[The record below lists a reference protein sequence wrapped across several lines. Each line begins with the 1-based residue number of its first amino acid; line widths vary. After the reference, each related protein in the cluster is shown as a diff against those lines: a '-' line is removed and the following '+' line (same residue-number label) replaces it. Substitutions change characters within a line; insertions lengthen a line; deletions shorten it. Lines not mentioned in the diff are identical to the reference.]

1 MWKDLPTEILEN
13 VFTFLPISSL
23 CRFRTLSK
31 NWNIHITSYAFRH
44 AQASRLVPPEQYIV
58 LVVNLIFRKSKF
70 LSSGGWDVLDMAKRR
85 FLFFSDNFVRNPLL
99 QRRPLSF
106 GGNLRGYLEAAAGGL
121 FCVEYIWSDSSE
133 NVLHTG
139 LFVCNPVLKTFKE
152 LPHLAAKSSHCIVMS
167 TDTVSMGYEIIA
179 HVSNY
184 ESPTSTVSIFV
195 YESKIGS
202 WRALA
207 SYKLMTQIGRM
218 NWGAMTVFKNKQY
231 WTHIYNCCERI
242 VSYDKET
249 GVVSYLAGLD
259 MSLYDRTTSVRGE
272 TRYLVVSQD
281 RLFSVMQVKYGE
293 TFFSVDI
300 FEINIAKEERIH
312 LTVVPRELLVWVLRP
327 NLESRTIHD
336 LESGSLSAMS
346 QIDIYCAFN
355 YHVVVTGSAD
365 SILISSVGRCVA
377 YSLSDKS
384 WYQCSDG
391 HNLLEDYGG
400 ARQGIGKFYGCSCCL
415 SFCSP

>member
-1 MWKDLPTEILEN
+1 MATLEMESMWKDLPTEILEN

-31 NWNIHITSYAFRH
+31 SWNIHITSYAFRH
-44 AQASRLVPPEQYIV
+44 AQASRSVSPEQYV
-58 LVVNLIFRKSKF
+58 DVCKRSRAYLR
-70 LSSGGWDVLDMAKRR
+70 GGWDVLDMAKRR

-106 GGNLRGYLEAAAGGL
+106 GGNLRGYLEGAAGGL
-121 FCVEYIWSDSSE
+121 FCVEYIWSDSLE

-152 LPHLAAKSSHCIVMS
+152 LPHLAAKSSLCIVMS

-281 RLFSVMQVKYGE
+281 RLFSVMQVKHGE
-293 TFFSVDI
+293 TFLSVNI

-312 LTVVPRELLVWVLRP
+312 LTEVPRELLVWVLP
-327 NLESRTIHD
+327 NLES
-336 LESGSLSAMS
+336 SSMYFA
-346 QIDIYCAFN
+346 
-355 YHVVVTGSAD
+355 VVTGSAD
-365 SILISSVGRCVA
+365 SILISSVGRCAA
-377 YSLSDKS
+377 YSLSNKS
-384 WYQCSDG
+384 WYQCPDG

-400 ARQGIGKFYGCSCCL
+400 AGQGIGKFNGCSCCL